1 VIASRADFSVFSGA
15 NWCTGATGVT
25 RAGSVGIVHPIE
37 RLRHVARAGDVD
49 PVLLA
54 QEAAEALGSLTYE
67 AQALVPA
74 CRRLIEAHPSCGPL
88 WWVAA
93 KVIVAD
99 EPFDAAYA
107 AIEALADDPTAEELA
122 ASFPAGASVVIP
134 AKAGL
139 AAALNLRPDLSVTV
153 VGMPYRLNEVL
164 RRLSRVADV
173 IGIDAR
179 DFDVEGAEMM
189 GDGPH
194 LLVLEALAAGP
205 SGFLV
210 DRDQAVLATAAS
222 IADMPCWVTTGVGR
236 VLPAEL
242 FAEILDRTVSTDA
255 MARAGFDLEDDE
267 DDDFALLRGT
277 GGVRSSRH
285 QRPVAFLEAER
296 VAAVVG
302 PRGRAVPQ
310 LALRRA
316 ECRAPSELLGFA
328 RQQ

>member
-1 VIASRADFSVFSGA
+1 M
-15 NWCTGATGVT
+15 
-25 RAGSVGIVHPIE
+25 
-37 RLRHVARAGDVD
+37 
-49 PVLLA
+49 LA

-93 KVIVAD
+93 RVIVAD

-107 AIEALADDPTAEELA
+107 AIEALEDDSTADELA
-122 ASFPAGASVVIP
+122 AGFPAGASVVIP

-139 AAALNLRPDLSVTV
+139 AIALNLRPDLSVTV

-173 IGIDAR
+173 VGIDAR
-179 DFDVEGAEMM
+179 DFDADGAEMI

-210 DRDQAVLATAAS
+210 DRDQAVLAGAA
-222 IADMPCWVTTGVGR
+222 IMAEVPCWVATGVGR
-236 VLPAEL
+236 ILPAEL
-242 FAEILDRTVSTDA
+242 FAEILDRTISPDDA
-255 MARAGFDLEDDE
+255 MDWSGFELDDE
-267 DDDFALLRGT
+267 DDFALLRGM
-277 GGVRSSRH
+277 GGERSSRRH
-285 QRPVAFLEAER
+285 RPVAFLDADR

-302 PRGRAVPQ
+302 PRGKAIPQ

-316 ECRAPSELLGFA
+316 ECRAPAELLGFA

>member
-1 VIASRADFSVFSGA
+1 MAG
-15 NWCTGATGVT
+15 
-25 RAGSVGIVHPIE
+25 AGSVSIVHPIE
-37 RLRHVARAGDVD
+37 RLRYVARAGDVD
-49 PVLLA
+49 PVMLA

-93 KVIVAD
+93 RVIVAE

-107 AIEALADDPTAEELA
+107 AIEALEDDPTADELA

-134 AKAGL
+134 AKTAL
-139 AAALNLRPDLSVTV
+139 ALALNMRPDLSVTV

-173 IGIDAR
+173 VGIDQRVCDA
-179 DFDVEGAEMM
+179 DGAEMM
-189 GDGPH
+189 GEGPH

-205 SGFLV
+205 AGFLL
-210 DRDQAVLATAAS
+210 DRDQVVLAS
-222 IADMPCWVTTGVGR
+222 SPVLFDSSCWVTTGVGR

-242 FAEILDRTVSTDA
+242 LAEILDRTVSSEATDQ
-255 MARAGFDLEDDE
+255 AGFEIDDE
-267 DDDFALLRGT
+267 DDFALLRGT
-277 GGVRSSRH
+277 AGERAPRH
-285 QRPVAFLEAER
+285 QRPMAFLQAER
-296 VAAVVG
+296 VAQVIG
-302 PRGRAVPQ
+302 PRGKAIPQ

-316 ECRAPSELLGFA
+316 ECRAPAELLGFA

>member
-1 VIASRADFSVFSGA
+1 M
-15 NWCTGATGVT
+15 
-25 RAGSVGIVHPIE
+25 
-37 RLRHVARAGDVD
+37 
-49 PVLLA
+49 LA

-93 KVIVAD
+93 RVIVAE

-107 AIEALADDPTAEELA
+107 AIEALEDDPTADELA

-139 AAALNLRPDLSVTV
+139 AVALNMRPDLSVTV

-173 IGIDAR
+173 VGIDQR
-179 DFDVEGAEMM
+179 DFDADGAEMM
-189 GDGPH
+189 GEGPH
-194 LLVLEALAAGP
+194 LLVVEALAAGP
-205 SGFLV
+205 SGFLL
-210 DRDQAVLATAAS
+210 DRDQVVLAS
-222 IADMPCWVTTGVGR
+222 SPVLADSSCWVTTGVGR

-242 FAEILDRTVSTDA
+242 FAEVLDRAVSTDQS
-255 MARAGFDLEDDE
+255 GFEIDDE
-267 DDDFALLRGT
+267 DDFALLRGIS
-277 GGVRSSRH
+277 GERSSRH
-285 QRPVAFLEAER
+285 HRPVAFLQAER
-296 VAAVVG
+296 VAQVVG
-302 PRGRAVPQ
+302 PRGRAIPQ

-316 ECRAPSELLGFA
+316 ECRAPAELLGFA

>member
-1 VIASRADFSVFSGA
+1 
-15 NWCTGATGVT
+15 
-25 RAGSVGIVHPIE
+25 VHPIE

-93 KVIVAD
+93 RVITAD
-99 EPFDAAYA
+99 EPFDAAYV

-122 ASFPAGASVVIP
+122 ASFPAAASVVIP

-139 AAALNLRPDLSVTV
+139 ALALNLRPDVSVTV
-153 VGMPYRLNEVL
+153 VGTPYRLNEVL

-173 IGIDAR
+173 VGIDAR
-179 DFDVEGAEMM
+179 DFDVDGAEMM

-210 DRDQAVLATAAS
+210 DRDQAALAGAA
-222 IADMPCWVTTGVGR
+222 IMAEVRCWVATGIGR
-236 VLPAEL
+236 ILPAEL
-242 FAEILDRTVSTDA
+242 FAEILDRTVSPDDGQDQS
-255 MARAGFDLEDDE
+255 GFELDD
-267 DDDFALLRGT
+267 DDDFALLRGM
-277 GGVRSSRH
+277 GGERSPRRH
-285 QRPVAFLEAER
+285 PPVAFLDADR
-296 VAAVVG
+296 VAAVIG
-302 PRGRAVPQ
+302 PRGRAIPQ

-316 ECRAPSELLGFA
+316 ECRAPAELLGFA

>member
-1 VIASRADFSVFSGA
+1 VFSGS
-15 NWCTGATGVT
+15 NPCRGARRSP

-49 PVLLA
+49 PVMLA

-93 KVIVAD
+93 RVIVAD

-107 AIEALADDPTAEELA
+107 AIEALEDDPTADELA

-134 AKAGL
+134 AKTGL
-139 AAALNLRPDLSVTV
+139 ALALNLRPDLSVTV

-164 RRLSRVADV
+164 RRLTRVADV
-173 IGIDAR
+173 VGIDQR
-179 DFDVEGAEMM
+179 DFEADGTEMM
-189 GDGPH
+189 GEGPH
-194 LLVLEALAAGP
+194 LLVLEALAADP
-205 SGFLV
+205 SGFLL
-210 DRDQAVLATAAS
+210 DRDQVALASSS
-222 IADMPCWVTTGVGR
+222 ILVDSPCWVTTGVGR
-236 VLPAEL
+236 VLPTEL
-242 FAEILDRTVSTDA
+242 FAEILVRTLSSAA
-255 MARAGFDLEDDE
+255 MEQSGFEIDDE
-267 DDDFALLRGT
+267 DDFALLRGT
-277 GGVRSSRH
+277 GSGRAVQH
-285 QRPVAFLEAER
+285 QRAVAFLEVER
-296 VAAVVG
+296 VAQVVG
-302 PRGRAVPQ
+302 PRCKAIPQ

-316 ECRAPSELLGFA
+316 ECRAPAELLGFA

>member
-1 VIASRADFSVFSGA
+1 
-15 NWCTGATGVT
+15 
-25 RAGSVGIVHPIE
+25 VHPIE

-49 PVLLA
+49 PVMLA

-93 KVIVAD
+93 RVIVAD

-107 AIEALADDPTAEELA
+107 AIEALEDDPTADELA

-134 AKAGL
+134 AKTAL
-139 AAALNLRPDLSVTV
+139 AVALNMRPDLLVTV

-173 IGIDAR
+173 VGIDQR
-179 DFDVEGAEMM
+179 DFDADGAEMM
-189 GDGPH
+189 GEGPH
-194 LLVLEALAAGP
+194 LLVVEALAAGP
-205 SGFLV
+205 SGFLL
-210 DRDQAVLATAAS
+210 DRDQVALASSPVLSDT
-222 IADMPCWVTTGVGR
+222 PCWVTTGVGR

-242 FAEILDRTVSTDA
+242 FAEVLHRTVSPGATEQS
-255 MARAGFDLEDDE
+255 GFEIDDE
-267 DDDFALLRGT
+267 DDFALLRGSV
-277 GGVRSSRH
+277 GERSPRH

-296 VAAVVG
+296 VAQVVG
-302 PRGRAVPQ
+302 PRGRAIPQ

-316 ECRAPSELLGFA
+316 ECRAPAELLGFA

>member
-1 VIASRADFSVFSGA
+1 MFSGP
-15 NWCTGATGVT
+15 NRCPGARRGA

-49 PVLLA
+49 PVMLA

-93 KVIVAD
+93 RVIVAE

-107 AIEALADDPTAEELA
+107 AIEALEDDPTADELA

-134 AKAGL
+134 AKTGL
-139 AAALNLRPDLSVTV
+139 AVALNMRPDLSVTV

-173 IGIDAR
+173 VGIDQR
-179 DFDVEGAEMM
+179 DFDADGAEMM
-189 GDGPH
+189 GEGPH
-194 LLVLEALAAGP
+194 LLVVEALAAGP
-205 SGFLV
+205 SGFLL
-210 DRDQAVLATAAS
+210 DRDQVVLASSPVLSDT
-222 IADMPCWVTTGVGR
+222 PCWVTTGVGR

-242 FAEILDRTVSTDA
+242 FAEVLDRTISPGA
-255 MARAGFDLEDDE
+255 MEQSGFEIDDE
-267 DDDFALLRGT
+267 ADFALLRGT
-277 GGVRSSRH
+277 VGERSSRH
-285 QRPVAFLEAER
+285 HRPVAFLEAER
-296 VAAVVG
+296 VAQVVG
-302 PRGRAVPQ
+302 PRGRAIPL

-316 ECRAPSELLGFA
+316 ECRAPAELLGFA

>member
-1 VIASRADFSVFSGA
+1 MFSGP
-15 NWCTGATGVT
+15 NRCEGAKGPP

-93 KVIVAD
+93 RVITAD
-99 EPFDAAYA
+99 EPFDAAYL

-134 AKAGL
+134 AKAEL
-139 AAALNLRPDLSVTV
+139 ARALNLRPDLSVAV

-173 IGIDAR
+173 VGIDAR
-179 DFDVEGAEMM
+179 DFDVDGAEMM
-189 GDGPH
+189 GEGPH

-210 DRDQAVLATAAS
+210 DRDQATLASAALM
-222 IADMPCWVTTGVGR
+222 AEVPCWVATGVGR
-236 VLPAEL
+236 ILPAEL
-242 FAEILDRTVSTDA
+242 FAEILDRTVSADDA
-255 MARAGFDLEDDE
+255 IDRSGFDLDD
-267 DDDFALLRGT
+267 DDDFALLRGI
-277 GGVRSSRH
+277 GGERSSRRH
-285 QRPVAFLEAER
+285 QPMAFLEADR

-302 PRGRAVPQ
+302 PRGKAIPQ

-316 ECRAPSELLGFA
+316 ECRAPAELLGFA
-328 RQQ
+328 KQQ

>member
-1 VIASRADFSVFSGA
+1 
-15 NWCTGATGVT
+15 
-25 RAGSVGIVHPIE
+25 VHPIE

-93 KVIVAD
+93 RVIVAE

-139 AAALNLRPDLSVTV
+139 ALALNMRPDLSVTV

-173 IGIDAR
+173 VGIDSR
-179 DFDVEGAEMM
+179 DFDVDGAEMM

-210 DRDQAVLATAAS
+210 DRDQAELASSAVMTEV
-222 IADMPCWVTTGVGR
+222 PCWVATGVGR

-242 FAEILDRTVSTDA
+242 FAEIVDRTVSTEEVDLSEPD
-255 MARAGFDLEDDE
+255 FDD
-267 DDDFALLRGT
+267 DDDFALLRRA
-277 GGVRSSRH
+277 GGDRSPRRH
-285 QRPVAFLEAER
+285 RPVAFLEAER

-302 PRGRAVPQ
+302 PRGKAIPQ

-316 ECRAPSELLGFA
+316 ECRAPAELLGFA

>member
-1 VIASRADFSVFSGA
+1 
-15 NWCTGATGVT
+15 
-25 RAGSVGIVHPIE
+25 VHPIE

-49 PVLLA
+49 PVMLA

-93 KVIVAD
+93 RVITAD
-99 EPFDAAYA
+99 EPFDAAYV
-107 AIEALADDPTAEELA
+107 AIEALADDPTADELA

-134 AKAGL
+134 AKSDL
-139 AAALNLRPDLSVTV
+139 AVALNLRPDLSVAV

-173 IGIDAR
+173 VGIDAR
-179 DFDVEGAEMM
+179 DFDVEAAEML
-189 GDGPH
+189 GEGPH

-210 DRDQAVLATAAS
+210 DRDQALLANSAVM
-222 IADMPCWVTTGVGR
+222 ADVPCWVTTAVGR

-242 FAEILDRTVSTDA
+242 FAEILDRTVSQDELDTS
-255 MARAGFDLEDDE
+255 GFELDD

-277 GGVRSSRH
+277 SGDRSIRRH
-285 QRPVAFLEAER
+285 RPVAFLDADR
-296 VAAVVG
+296 VSAVVG

-316 ECRAPSELLGFA
+316 ECRAPAELLGFA